1 MGKTSN
7 GKRRKEKSCPGFV
20 GAQSWDR
27 RGRNDPQI
35 LNLGRGWTRRTA
47 TTLRHPQRPLGRSR
61 YVDAIW
67 TQEPGRRRRYAR
79 GTGTRGAQGRGARS
93 GTGGGGGTGAH
104 VRLSAHVHADL
115 CAALRTCARLCGPD
129 TDVCSEVGVQPRTPT
144 PLGEIRE
151 AMTPHAVS
159 ARSPRRLRNSLLH
172 GAARARGGRLVLG
185 PRQGDPRARSPLS
198 GGESRKPPAA
208 TGLRL
213 RVREPAHRDPA
224 WKIWD
229 NFSNRIKRANET
241 EPRE

>member
-7 GKRRKEKSCPGFV
+7 GKRRKEKSCPRFV

-47 TTLRHPQRPLGRSR
+47 TTLRQPQRPLGRSR

-67 TQEPGRRRRYAR
+67 TQEPGRRRGYAR

-93 GTGGGGGTGAH
+93 RWGEGGAELALTCGS
-104 VRLSAHVHADL
+104 VRM
-115 CAALRTCARLCGPD
+115 CTRTCAPLCGPD
-129 TDVCSEVGVQPRTPT
+129 TDVCSEVGVQPRTHA

-185 PRQGDPRARSPLS
+185 PRQGEPEGPEPPVRRGIEEASRSDRAASQGP
-198 GGESRKPPAA
+198 GTGPQGSRLENLGQFQQQNK
-208 TGLRL
+208 TG
-213 RVREPAHRDPA
+213 
-224 WKIWD
+224 
-229 NFSNRIKRANET
+229 
-241 EPRE
+241 